1 MGKLPKHEIALGGA
15 HHVQYRVK
23 EGYKWYLNL
32 NDKVKWVKL
41 TWNSINVPK
50 HCFIAWVLMKNRIP
64 VRSRLA
70 RFSDITPQCQI
81 CQQEEETQDHL
92 FFHCTKIREM
102 WREIWH
108 WLNVYPKHNGNE
120 WVQWLQNIKA
130 PKYQKGI
137 IYAAFTTT
145 VYHIWEA
152 RNHWIFKAKTVDVRW
167 IVKSVKEEVTQR
179 PSCRATNNSR
189 YYSYIDGLLGMNR
202 QQE

>member
-1 MGKLPKHEIALGGA
+1 MGAWKILKQVKMWDYRPKQDVGWYWRKLCKVKEVFKWRSSPNMKWHWEGTHDG
-15 HHVQYRVK
+15 QYRVK

-92 FFHCTKIREM
+92 FFHCSKIREM
-102 WREIWH
+102 WGEIWH
-108 WLNVYPKHNGNE
+108 
-120 WVQWLQNIKA
+120 
-130 PKYQKGI
+130 
-137 IYAAFTTT
+137 
-145 VYHIWEA
+145 
-152 RNHWIFKAKTVDVRW
+152 
-167 IVKSVKEEVTQR
+167 
-179 PSCRATNNSR
+179 
-189 YYSYIDGLLGMNR
+189 
-202 QQE
+202 